1 MTLNISS
8 NVRTLTF
15 FFFLNAPSSHFPEC
29 LTSRVRLQEKRSTSY
44 LVFNRLSSVKPGSL
58 DGNVAV
64 LKFSS
69 NAFKTFVFWLHQS
82 ASLWLAT
89 HSYASGFPFNFSCVS
104 Q

>member
-8 NVRTLTF
+8 NVRTLT

-89 HSYASGFPFNFSCVS
+89 HSYASGFPF
-104 Q
+104 